1 MRIERLTQQN
11 LARCAGVL
19 RQPFAVIGRLLPE
32 YRDGRWSAQ
41 EELFPEPREKVYP
54 DEVAC
59 ARFLE
64 EVACAGFAALEGEI
78 CAGLI
83 LLEAYWNRYAF
94 VHELAVDREWR
105 GRGVGT
111 RLMDCAKAWAQER
124 RLHGLMLETQD
135 DNLLACRFYRKYGI
149 AHRRRG
155 RAALRRLWQPGEG
168 RLLVPGAGL
177 VPCAEPKEEG
187 GGRHAV

>member
-11 LARCAGVL
+11 LARCTGVL

-54 DEVAC
+54 DDVAC
-59 ARFLE
+59 ARVLE
-64 EVACAGFAALEGEI
+64 EEACAGFAALEGEI
-78 CAGLI
+78 CAGLL

-124 RLHGLMLETQD
+124 RLHGLMLETQVQPAR
-135 DNLLACRFYRKYGI
+135 LPVLPQVRH

-155 RAALRRLWQPGEG
+155 RAALRRLWQPGES

>member
-11 LARCAGVL
+11 LARCTGVL

-64 EVACAGFAALEGEI
+64 EEACAGFAALEGET
-78 CAGLI
+78 CAGLL

-111 RLMDCAKAWAQER
+111 RA
-124 RLHGLMLETQD
+124 
-135 DNLLACRFYRKYGI
+135 ACT
-149 AHRRRG
+149 A
-155 RAALRRLWQPGEG
+155 
-168 RLLVPGAGL
+168 
-177 VPCAEPKEEG
+177 
-187 GGRHAV
+187 

>member
-41 EELFPEPREKVYP
+41 EELFPEPQEKVYP
-54 DEVAC
+54 DDVAC

-64 EVACAGFAALEGEI
+64 EEACAGFAALEGET
-78 CAGLI
+78 CAGLL

-135 DNLLACRFYRKYGI
+135 DNLLACRFYRKYGMRI
-149 AHRRRG
+149 G
-155 RAALRRLWQPGEG
+155 GVDE
-168 RLLVPGAGL
+168 LLYAGFGSR
-177 VPCAEPKEEG
+177 EK
-187 GGRHAV
+187 AVFWYLELD

>member
-54 DEVAC
+54 DDVAC

-64 EVACAGFAALEGEI
+64 EEACAGFAALEGSS
-78 CAGLI
+78 CSRRTGTAMPSSTSSPWTGNGAAG
-83 LLEAYWNRYAF
+83 
-94 VHELAVDREWR
+94 VSV
-105 GRGVGT
+105 
-111 RLMDCAKAWAQER
+111 
-124 RLHGLMLETQD
+124 
-135 DNLLACRFYRKYGI
+135 
-149 AHRRRG
+149 
-155 RAALRRLWQPGEG
+155 RA
-168 RLLVPGAGL
+168 
-177 VPCAEPKEEG
+177 
-187 GGRHAV
+187 

>member
-11 LARCAGVL
+11 LARCTGVL

-41 EELFPEPREKVYP
+41 EELFPEPRERVYP

-64 EVACAGFAALEGEI
+64 EEACAGFAALEGET
-78 CAGLI
+78 CAGLL

-105 GRGVGT
+105 GRGS
-111 RLMDCAKAWAQER
+111 A
-124 RLHGLMLETQD
+124 
-135 DNLLACRFYRKYGI
+135 
-149 AHRRRG
+149 
-155 RAALRRLWQPGEG
+155 RA
-168 RLLVPGAGL
+168 
-177 VPCAEPKEEG
+177 
-187 GGRHAV
+187 

>member
-11 LARCAGVL
+11 LARCTGVL

-64 EVACAGFAALEGEI
+64 EEACAGFVALEGET
-78 CAGLI
+78 CAGLL

-135 DNLLACRFYRKYGI
+135 DNLLACRFYRKYGMRI
-149 AHRRRG
+149 G
-155 RAALRRLWQPGEG
+155 GVDE
-168 RLLVPGAGL
+168 LLYAGFGSR
-177 VPCAEPKEEG
+177 EK
-187 GGRHAV
+187 AVFWYLELD

>member
-54 DEVAC
+54 DDVAC

-64 EVACAGFAALEGEI
+64 DMRVQLRQHIEAVRPAASGQALQVF
-78 CAGLI
+78 L
-83 LLEAYWNRYAF
+83 
-94 VHELAVDREWR
+94 HERFSPQRAAAHGGKL
-105 GRGVGT
+105 
-111 RLMDCAKAWAQER
+111 
-124 RLHGLMLETQD
+124 RLHRHFPDSVHIVPSKSHASSLRC
-135 DNLLACRFYRKYGI
+135 AAFHASIC
-149 AHRRRG
+149 RRRSRT
-155 RAALRRLWQPGEG
+155 RASLPSP
-168 RLLVPGAGL
+168 VGL
-177 VPCAEPKEEG
+177 
-187 GGRHAV
+187 